1 MLKQFNRFL
10 ILAIL
15 ISIALYITLTNSDQA
30 TIKIGPS
37 ISLTTYA
44 GVIYM
49 GVFALGCVA
58 ASIVALFFGFKGYL
72 RERKLLAAER
82 SRQHFLH
89 LFEKARNLM
98 AGGDWAAARD
108 LWEQVIHRDPEN
120 VIARVELSRSLQ
132 ALGDSHEALRVLDAT
147 RASSRSSAEVLFR
160 AAELNRKLGNNTA
173 ATDNLGL
180 IISDAPGRK
189 ALELARDICAEMGK
203 VNEAI
208 AFQDELDK
216 IGYESEEYLEAR
228 RRLRFVQITQ
238 NTQSETA
245 LREELLTFIK
255 RNPTFAPAMEKLA
268 EIELARGHVEESA
281 ELLMKV
287 AKMSNGDLTKWR
299 AVSNLWLN
307 SVQGDFARR
316 SSRAVAAARSATQ
329 GTSGRQRLEAELL
342 VIETLLQA
350 NVFSD
355 VERSLDSF
363 TTLAERETNG
373 IPADIA
379 QKLGI
384 QRGHYLAQMGK
395 AGETAVLWQELAGQ
409 ASPNTARRDS
419 QAPREKVIEPSPLL
433 STP

>member
-10 ILAIL
+10 ILAVL
-15 ISIALYITLTNSDQA
+15 VSIAIYITLTNSDQA

-49 GVFALGCVA
+49 GVFAFGCVA
-58 ASIVALFFGFKGYL
+58 ASLVALFFGFKAYL
-72 RERKLLAAER
+72 RERKLRAAER
-82 SRQHFLH
+82 SRQHFLK

-98 AGGDWAAARD
+98 ASEDWAAARD
-108 LWEQVIHRDPEN
+108 LWEEVIYKDPEN
-120 VIARVELSRSLQ
+120 VIARVELSRSLES
-132 ALGDSHEALRVLDAT
+132 LGDAHEALRVLDAT

-180 IISDAPGRK
+180 IITDAPGRK
-189 ALELARDICAEMGK
+189 SLELARDICAEMGK

-208 AFQDELDK
+208 VFQDELDK
-216 IGYESEEYLEAR
+216 IGYESEEYLAAR
-228 RRLRFVQITQ
+228 RRLRFAQMSQ
-238 NTQSETA
+238 NAKSETT
-245 LREELLTFIK
+245 LREELLSFVK

-268 EIELARGHVEESA
+268 EIELGRGHVEESA

-287 AKMSNGDLTKWR
+287 AKSSNGDLTKWR
-299 AVSNLWLN
+299 AVSELWLN

-329 GTSGRQRLEAELL
+329 GTTGRQRLEAELL

-355 VERSLDSF
+355 VEKALDGFS
-363 TTLAERETNG
+363 TLAERETNG
-373 IPADIA
+373 IPTDIA
-379 QKLGI
+379 QKLLI

-409 ASPNTARRDS
+409 ASPNTTRRNS
-419 QAPREKVIEPSPLL
+419 LAPREKVIEPSPIL

>member
-1 MLKQFNRFL
+1 
-10 ILAIL
+10 
-15 ISIALYITLTNSDQA
+15 
-30 TIKIGPS
+30 
-37 ISLTTYA
+37 
-44 GVIYM
+44 
-49 GVFALGCVA
+49 
-58 ASIVALFFGFKGYL
+58 
-72 RERKLLAAER
+72 
-82 SRQHFLH
+82 
-89 LFEKARNLM
+89 
-98 AGGDWAAARD
+98 
-108 LWEQVIHRDPEN
+108 
-120 VIARVELSRSLQ
+120 
-132 ALGDSHEALRVLDAT
+132 
-147 RASSRSSAEVLFR
+147 
-160 AAELNRKLGNNTA
+160 
-173 ATDNLGL
+173 
-180 IISDAPGRK
+180 
-189 ALELARDICAEMGK
+189 
-203 VNEAI
+203 
-208 AFQDELDK
+208 
-216 IGYESEEYLEAR
+216 
-228 RRLRFVQITQ
+228 
-238 NTQSETA
+238 
-245 LREELLTFIK
+245 
-255 RNPTFAPAMEKLA
+255 MEKLA